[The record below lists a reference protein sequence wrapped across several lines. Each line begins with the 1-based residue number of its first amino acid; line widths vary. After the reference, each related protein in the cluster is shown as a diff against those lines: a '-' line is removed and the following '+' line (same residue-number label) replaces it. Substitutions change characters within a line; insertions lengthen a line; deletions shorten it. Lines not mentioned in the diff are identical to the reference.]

1 MDFVANNTHTN
12 IALIT
17 APPRH
22 DLMQSSYINSA
33 VISFNR
39 ILKQLIKA
47 HHLASLLEID
57 TNRNLYTTHGLHLNG
72 QGKDRLANQIVSHV
86 LSVLKRNEGPP
97 IILDHHPVQN
107 EIVHNLEEE
116 SDKLNSSP
124 DVLSTAET
132 DCQTYQ
138 HHATQEKTRS
148 ENTTAGAEL
157 NVNIIEEIIT
167 VTESNRSSSRTRKI
181 PTTRS
186 LDFLWEM

>member
-47 HHLASLLEID
+47 HHHASVLEID
-57 TNRNLYTTHGLHLNG
+57 TNRSLYTTHGLHLNG
-72 QGKDRLANQIVSHV
+72 QGKERLASQIASHV
-86 LSVLKRNEGPP
+86 ISVLKRSEGPP
-97 IILDHHPVQN
+97 IIPDRLPVQN
-107 EIVHNLEEE
+107 VIVHKLQEE

-124 DVLSTAET
+124 DELSTAET
-132 DCQTYQ
+132 DCQTHQ

-148 ENTTAGAEL
+148 EITTADAEL
-157 NVNIIEEIIT
+157 NVNIVEEIIT
-167 VTESNRSSSRTRKI
+167 VTE
-181 PTTRS
+181 
-186 LDFLWEM
+186 